1 MNFAVYED
9 SPRTDIWMRV
19 IFFLPALIILATI
32 VIMPDEEPWVPA
44 MLIIVAVIAVGLP
57 FLLLPTRLSIL
68 NSAIRIGFRLPFAFL
83 IPFNTVTTLRP
94 SRWSTVGIN
103 LPTNLSPK
111 NAVEIVRKHRLS
123 VTVTPSDREAFI
135 AGFDKAFKE
144 WKTYEGRG
152 Q

>member
-1 MNFAVYED
+1 MDFAVYED
-9 SPRTDIWMRV
+9 TPRTDIWIRA

-32 VIMPDEEPWVPA
+32 VIMPAEEPWVPVFLVLLA
-44 MLIIVAVIAVGLP
+44 LIVVGLP
-57 FLLLPTRLSIL
+57 FLLIPTKLSIL

-103 LPTNLSPK
+103 LPTNLSLK

-123 VTVTPSDREAFI
+123 VTITPSDKEAFL
-135 AGFDKAFKE
+135 AGFNKAFTE
-144 WKTYEGRG
+144 WRTYEVRG